1 MTCVGHIRLL
11 PKSRQVYDLIAQR
24 AKNFMTQQ
32 LYNRYVPV
40 QLLHAFSLL
49 CKAGRILRLLIAQ
62 TGERRLNANR
72 ERHSFNACLCAELI
86 QGKEEEEEEEEE
98 EKEER
103 TELLSLES
111 DSGANL
117 PSPPYQSTGRFS
129 T

>member
-1 MTCVGHIRLL
+1 MRRANDICVRHIRLL
-11 PKSRQVYDLIAQR
+11 PKPRQVYDLIAHR
-24 AKNFMTQQ
+24 AKNVMTQQ

-86 QGKEEEEEEEEE
+86 QGKEEEEGGVGGA
-98 EKEER
+98 
-103 TELLSLES
+103 
-111 DSGANL
+111 DGVAFSGIRL
-117 PSPPYQSTGRFS
+117 RS
-129 T
+129 